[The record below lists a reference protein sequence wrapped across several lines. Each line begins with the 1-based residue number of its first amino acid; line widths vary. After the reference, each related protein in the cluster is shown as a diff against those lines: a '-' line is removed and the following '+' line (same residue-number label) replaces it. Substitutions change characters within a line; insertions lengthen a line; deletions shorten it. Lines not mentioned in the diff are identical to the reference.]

1 MVQKVANK
9 PGGLFDSLK
18 FSHYYRIVD
27 NDLKVDER
35 VYRGEM
41 LEEKVLKAVQVDGRK
56 LGVVEKGL

>member
-9 PGGLFDSLK
+9 CGGFFDSLK
-18 FSHYYRIVD
+18 CSHYYRIVD
-27 NDLKVDER
+27 NDPKVEER

-41 LEEKVLKAVQVDGRK
+41 LEEKVLKAMQVDGRK